1 MTTESP
7 RQNAWHKPTFY
18 AALVLLAGA
27 AIIGLIVALSA
38 MTGVDW
44 QPLSRTPNADQERSI
59 EVQPYALPP
68 RPEKGPEW
76 PSSPARRQTY
86 HGTLTSPSAALR
98 GPRGGSGAAD
108 VEPPPTRLPSGE
120 LVAAVEDGRKVFLSN
135 PRGNCDL
142 VGTSGTMTQAMD
154 DCFAGKQAGR

>member
-1 MTTESP
+1 MTDEIH

-27 AIIGLIVALSA
+27 AIIGAVVALSA

-44 QPLSRTPNADQERSI
+44 QPLSRTPNASRERSI

-76 PSSPARRQTY
+76 PTSPARSQSY
-86 HGTLTSPSAALR
+86 HGTGLTSPASALR
-98 GPRGGSGAAD
+98 GPRGAAAAI
-108 VEPPPTRLPSGE
+108 EPPPTVMASGE
-120 LVAAVEDGRKVFLSN
+120 LVAAVADRRKIFLPN
-135 PRGNCDL
+135 PRGDCDL
-142 VGTSGTMTQAMD
+142 VGASGAMTRAID
-154 DCFAGKQAGR
+154 DCFAGKAGR